1 MKLNYFVG
9 HRGPLQVAGETRQP
23 GAPCPEAAEWPNLA
37 VYLQNGHVVAF
48 PEGAQP
54 VVVVPASAPAPVQTN
69 PGGQNPS
76 TDGHEGAE
84 TLPATLAD
92 LTVAQAEP
100 LILKVDDAATLAAW
114 LEAETAGENRKGIV
128 VPLTTKLD
136 DLTKPAE

>member
-9 HRGPLQVAGETRQP
+9 HRGALQVAGETRQP

-54 VVVVPASAPAPVQTN
+54 VIVVPASAPAPVAPVQT
-69 PGGQNPS
+69 PAA
-76 TDGHEGAE
+76 DGDAGAE

-100 LILKVDDAATLAAW
+100 LILKVDDADVLAAW
-114 LEAETAGENRKGIV
+114 LEAETGGKNRQGII